1 MKTRSLLFLLTLS
14 LLVLVSGVIAA
25 QDMTY
30 SEAPMLA
37 SLVESGD
44 LPPVEERLPDQP
56 FVVAGEEI
64 GEYGGVWR
72 RVFPENGAFSTLMT
86 AFAFEP
92 LVKFSLDLSTVI
104 PNVAERWE
112 VNEEATVYT
121 FYLRPGMKWS
131 DGAPFTTDDVLFHWE
146 MSLNEEWNPSG
157 NRPYRASEIEIID
170 EYTFSYIFEQP
181 NGIFLSQLAHPDGNF
196 VTQSPRH
203 YLEQFWP
210 DSNPDAIQMAAD
222 AGFDEWTEWYEQIS
236 SVYFLGFWDGERPTL
251 GAWTGTSEID
261 GASTRYEFTRN
272 PYYYKVDP
280 EGNQYPYIDTV
291 DVTVLSDA
299 ESMVLRAAA
308 GEVDMQWQF
317 IGAGTANR
325 SFFFDNAEASGYT
338 VEDTLPV
345 FANTG
350 NVFINQTH
358 PDPVKREVFG
368 NINFRI
374 ALSHAI
380 DRQAIIDTLYFGLT
394 TPAQVGPLPGTAL
407 HNEQLSFQYTE
418 YDVDLANQLL
428 DEIMPD
434 RDGDGFRLGPDG
446 ETFLITYLTVGG
458 IRDYTDQAELI
469 SGYWNEVG
477 IRTEVREVDRQTRN
491 DIAYNNQHDVTSW
504 HSPAG
509 VRVYENPKDYF
520 PWENNRECLFGVGWR
535 DWWVEGA
542 EFENAVEPPPSVMRQ
557 FELYEEFKA
566 TADPEAQKAAFE
578 EILQIAADNF
588 YSIGIST
595 PLPDLQIVSDRMN
608 NVPTIAMNWSYGLEG
623 VGNTFAFYI
632 DE

>member
-1 MKTRSLLFLLTLS
+1 MKSRSILFFLS
-14 LLVLVSGVIAA
+14 LSLMVLVSGIVSA
-25 QDMTY
+25 QDTTY

-37 SLVESGD
+37 ELVAAGE
-44 LPPVEERLPDQP
+44 LPPVEERLPEQP
-56 FVVAGEEI
+56 FVIDGEAI
-64 GEYGGVWR
+64 GEYGGTWR
-72 RVFPENGAFSTLMT
+72 RVFPENGAFSTLIT
-86 AFAFEP
+86 SFAFEP
-92 LVKFSLDLSTVI
+92 LVQFSLDLSTVV

-112 VNEEATVYT
+112 VNEDATEYT
-121 FYLRPGMKWS
+121 FYIRPGIRWS
-131 DGAPFTTDDVLFHWE
+131 DGEFFTTDDVLFQWE

-157 NRPYRASEIEIID
+157 NRPFRASDIVIID
-170 EYTFSYIFEQP
+170 DYTFTYVFDQP
-181 NGIFLSQLAHPDGNF
+181 NGIFLSQLAHPDGNM
-196 VTQSPRH
+196 VTQTPRH

-210 DSNPDAIQMAAD
+210 DSNPDALQMAAD
-222 AGFDEWTEWYEQIS
+222 AGFDQWTEWYEQLS
-236 SVYFLGFWDGERPTL
+236 SIYFLGFWNPDRPTL
-251 GAWTGTSEID
+251 GAWIGTSEID

-272 PYYYKVDP
+272 PYYFKVDST
-280 EGNQYPYIDTV
+280 GQQYPYIDNI
-291 DVTVLSDA
+291 DVAVLSDM

-317 IGAGTANR
+317 IGQGTANR
-325 SFFFDNAEASGYT
+325 SFFFENAEAGGYA

-368 NINFRI
+368 NLNFRV

-407 HNEQLSFQYTE
+407 HNPQLSFQYTE
-418 YDVDLANQLL
+418 YNVDLANELL
-428 DEIMPD
+428 DEILAD
-434 RDGDGFRLGPDG
+434 RDGEGFRLGPDG
-446 ETFLITYLTVGG
+446 EPFTITFLTVADV
-458 IRDYTDQAELI
+458 RDYTDQAQLI
-469 SGYWNEVG
+469 AGYWNAVG
-477 IRTEVREVDRQTRN
+477 VRTEVREVDRVTRD

-535 DWWVEGA
+535 DWYTIGA
-542 EFENAVEPPPSVMRQ
+542 DAENAVEPPPSVMRQ
-557 FELYEEFKA
+557 LELYEEFKA
-566 TADPEAQKAAFE
+566 TADLARQQEIFE

-595 PLPDLQIVSDRMN
+595 PLPDLQIVSNRMQ
-608 NVPTIAMNWSYGLEG
+608 NVPTIAMNFSYGLEG
-623 VGNTFAFYI
+623 LGNPFTYFLNS
-632 DE
+632 